1 MHFFVSENGFPGR
14 ETGFFFGKCISRPGN
29 AFFCFRKWFSRSG
42 NGLFFSESAFP
53 GRELYFFVSENVI
66 SVWKSGFLFSEMRFP
81 VGNRVS
87 PFSGCGAGGR
97 NRSRRRGLSSA
108 GRRRGASTAS
118 GCRAAGRGGVVP
130 LRHGPTRGAGRVGAV
145 PAFRPRRSF
154 PPGGSGRA
162 RSG

>member
-1 MHFFVSENGFPGR
+1 ME
-14 ETGFFFGKCISRPGN
+14 I
-29 AFFCFRKWFSRSG
+29 
-42 NGLFFSESAFP
+42 GLFVFRSAFS
-53 GRELYFFVSENVI
+53 GRKLHFSVSENVI

-130 LRHGPTRGAGRVGAV
+130 LRRGPTRGAGRVGAV